1 MDKQRWS
8 SKNRS
13 APPRSAPDQP
23 APWRSAPCLAASAQP
38 APRCSAP
45 PRSGSARPA
54 QRLVKLKEPLR
65 PAPLR
70 LSPRRSA
77 PVRSGSARPTAL
89 RSATLQLRKMGF
101 VVLVVPSR
109 GHCLSTQ
116 TCFPTT
122 AASAQFRLL
131 CCQPEPTSELL
142 KLPGSPQPTLGG
154 PCRLAAW

>member
-1 MDKQRWS
+1 MAKQRWS

-23 APWRSAPCLAASAQP
+23 APWRSAPRRAASAQP

-122 AASAQFRLL
+122 AASAQFCLL
-131 CCQPEPTSELL
+131 CCQPEPIPESLR
-142 KLPGSPQPTLGG
+142 LPGSPSLRWGA
-154 PCRLAAW
+154 LAG